1 MTVTTV
7 PDSRAIYT
15 RTPTYSWWVLL
26 VSLLCF
32 MTCFIGLN
40 TVAVFGTVIQ
50 DDWGISAT
58 QLSLLTTASMVTFCV
73 VPVFAGRWAS
83 RIGVKKIVVIGLLFN
98 VVAGALI
105 PVIGQSYA
113 GLFVLRVLLGCCGG
127 VMNASL
133 ATHASLWFPKNR
145 RGFAT
150 GLLMGFLGVG
160 FSITSFAGPLLLDTG
175 MSWETASAWLTV
187 VPSILCGALFVLTVK
202 DFHKMRPGVASMDA
216 LVADPRGTQ
225 RPHSTRFDALAK
237 PASLAEALRS
247 SRVWWAS
254 LYGAG
259 TAVTLYG
266 LAYALPLFLEQ
277 DRGLSLL
284 EASAMIGL
292 TFMFKLVA
300 APIGGLMSDRLFR
313 GERFQTN
320 MIGAGLAGAMV
331 IILPGVPSGTLTVY
345 LCVMFLAASL
355 YGGTYWAWAAELSQ
369 PQANYQTSGLIVT
382 VSNVGAVLA
391 APVLGLIIDA
401 TGSATWAIVTI
412 GVVGVLSIE
421 CARRSRL

>member
-1 MTVTTV
+1 MTTSTLTGARVT
-7 PDSRAIYT
+7 YT
-15 RTPTYSWWVLL
+15 RAPLYSWWVLL

-32 MTCFIGLN
+32 MCCFIGLN

-50 DDWGISAT
+50 DDWGINAT
-58 QLSLLTTASMVTFCV
+58 QLSLLTTASMLTFCV
-73 VPVFAGRWAS
+73 VPVFAGKWAA
-83 RIGVKKIVVIGLLFN
+83 RIGVKKIVVIGLLCN
-98 VVAGALI
+98 AVSALLI
-105 PVIGQSYA
+105 PVVGESYT
-113 GLFVLRVLLGCCGG
+113 GMLVLRLLLGCCGG

-160 FSITSFAGPLLLDTG
+160 FSITSFAGPLLTDSG
-175 MSWETASAWLTV
+175 MSWEVASMWLTV
-187 VPSILCGALFVLTVK
+187 VPSVACGALFVLTVK
-202 DFHKMRPGVASMDA
+202 DFHKAHPGVPSMDA
-216 LVADPRGTQ
+216 LVAEPVGLR
-225 RPHSTRFDALAK
+225 RPHSTRFDALPK
-237 PASLAEALRS
+237 PGSLAEALRS
-247 SRVWWAS
+247 SRVWWSS

-259 TAVTLYG
+259 TAITLYG
-266 LAYALPLFLEQ
+266 LSYALPLFLEQ
-277 DRGLSLL
+277 DRGMTLL
-284 EASAMIGL
+284 EASAIIGV

-300 APIGGLMSDRLFR
+300 APVGGLMSDRLFR

-320 MIGAGLAGAMV
+320 MIGAGLAGVMV
-331 IILPGVPSGTLTVY
+331 VALPGIPASTLGIY
-345 LCVMFLAASL
+345 LCMMFLAASL

-391 APVLGLIIDA
+391 APMLGLIIDA
-401 TGSATWAIVTI
+401 TGSATYAMVTI
-412 GVVGVLSIE
+412 GVLGLLSVE